1 MADNDGNGRVTMA
14 VLGEKLDNLDGKVTA
29 ALEDAKKERTE
40 RENIGTRVTRLEERM
55 GIWGVLQAVYSTGV
69 AAIAAWIG
77 AKK

>member
-1 MADNDGNGRVTMA
+1 MADDNNGRVTMA

-55 GIWGVLQAVYSTGV
+55 GIWGMAQAAYSTIT
-69 AAIAAWIG
+69 AIIAGFVG
-77 AKK
+77 ARQ

>member
-1 MADNDGNGRVTMA
+1 MADDDNGRVTMA

-55 GIWGVLQAVYSTGV
+55 GIWSVLQAAYSTMVG
-69 AAIAAWIG
+69 AIAAFLG
-77 AKK
+77 ARQ